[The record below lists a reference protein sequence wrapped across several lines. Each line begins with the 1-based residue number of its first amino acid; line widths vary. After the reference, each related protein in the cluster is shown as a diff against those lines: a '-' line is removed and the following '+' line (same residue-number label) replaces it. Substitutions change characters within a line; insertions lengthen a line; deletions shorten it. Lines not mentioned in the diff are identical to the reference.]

1 MTKLKEIIFATGNK
15 GKLAEV
21 KKIFEETGIEIIS
34 LYDLGDVPEII
45 EDGDTFEANSF
56 IKAKAIF
63 DIYKKPVIADD
74 SGLEIEQL
82 DGHPGIYAARYAGE
96 NCTYEDNNI
105 KVINELKDFPEPHKA
120 RFVCCAVYYDGE
132 NKEVSFGYLPGRII
146 KEFRGQNGFGYD
158 PIFVP
163 DGFEQTLSEMNLE
176 DKNGISHRA
185 EAFND
190 LRTKLQ
196 TRFLPTEP
204 GK

>member
-1 MTKLKEIIFATGNK
+1 MDKLKEIIFATGNK

-21 KKIFEETGIEIIS
+21 KKIFEGTEIDIIS
-34 LYDLGDVPEII
+34 LYDLGEVPEII

-63 DIYKKPVIADD
+63 DSQKKPVIADD

-82 DGHPGIYAARYAGE
+82 ENRPGVYAARYAGE

-105 KVINELKDFPEPHKA
+105 KVINELKDFPEPHRA
-120 RFVCCAVYYDGE
+120 RFVCCAVYYDGQ
-132 NKEVSFGYLPGRII
+132 NKEVSFGYLRGKII

-158 PIFVP
+158 PIFIP
-163 DGFEQTLSEMNLE
+163 DGFDKTLSEMNIE
-176 DKNGISHRA
+176 EKNKMSHRA

-190 LRTKLQ
+190 LRNKLQ
-196 TRFLPTEP
+196 VRF
-204 GK
+204 